1 MYLIPSDR
9 CSAIQGPCRVF
20 FPESSPPIDA
30 DRSIDRR
37 GPIDRSIDRCARRPD
52 GASRL
57 RGGAALR
64 DVDERR
70 RTTAWVR
77 GDPSSVS
84 SSSVRRSVGRGRG
97 DEDEDEDEVID

>member
-1 MYLIPSDR
+1 MRSRDR
-9 CSAIQGPCRVF
+9 AEYF
-20 FPESSPPIDA
+20 FPSRHPRSTRTDRSIDA

-37 GPIDRSIDRCARRPD
+37 GPIDRSIDRCARRLD

-64 DVDERR
+64 DVDERW

-97 DEDEDEDEVID
+97 DEDEDID

>member
-1 MYLIPSDR
+1 MS
-9 CSAIQGPCRVF
+9 
-20 FPESSPPIDA
+20 
-30 DRSIDRR
+30 RR
-37 GPIDRSIDRCARRPD
+37 GPIDRCARRLD

-64 DVDERR
+64 EDERR

-77 GDPSSVS
+77 RDLTSVS